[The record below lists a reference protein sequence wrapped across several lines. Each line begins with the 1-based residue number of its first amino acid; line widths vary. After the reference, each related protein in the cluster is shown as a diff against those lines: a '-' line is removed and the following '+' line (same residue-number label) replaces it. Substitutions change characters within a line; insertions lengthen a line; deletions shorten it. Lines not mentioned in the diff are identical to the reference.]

1 MIFDFEPLGVDFGS
15 VVVDFRH
22 LVIDDG
28 HLGNFKRL
36 GVDCSLWG
44 EFKLLDFEFRAIWI

>member
-1 MIFDFEPLGVDFGS
+1 MIFDFEPLGVNFGS

-22 LVIDDG
+22 LVIDVG

-44 EFKLLDFEFRAIWI
+44 EFRLLDFEFRAIWI